1 MTRFDRLSLQYVAET
16 LGATALFVASSFWAK
31 DYLDTNASG
40 FSTHVLVSG
49 LATLPMLLVLWALV
63 RYYRKVDERERLIM
77 AVAGS
82 ITLLVGVLAAL
93 FLAKLEAVLTVDL
106 NYFAAFLFVMWSVAT
121 AGVRWK
127 M

>member
-16 LGATALFVASSFWAK
+16 LGATALFVASSFLAK
-31 DYLDTNASG
+31 ECLDTTSDV
-40 FSTHVLVSG
+40 STHVLVSI
-49 LATLPMLLVLWALV
+49 LATIPMFLVLWALV
-63 RYYRKVDERERLIM
+63 RYFRKVDERERFIM

-82 ITLLVGVLAAL
+82 ITLLVAVLAAL

-121 AGVRWK
+121 VAVRWK
-127 M
+127 V

>member
-16 LGATALFVASSFWAK
+16 FGATALFVASSFLAK
-31 DYLDTNASG
+31 EFLDGTTDLA
-40 FSTHVLVSG
+40 THVLVSG
-49 LATLPMLLVLWALV
+49 LATIPMVLVLWALV

-82 ITLLVGVLAAL
+82 ITLLVGVLSAL

-121 AGVRWK
+121 VAVRGK